1 MISDLC
7 SLLEDYLEPE
17 QVADIYQAYLFG
29 AEAHEGQHR
38 MTGEPY
44 IYHPIQVAR
53 ILSQLHMDHQSI
65 IAAILH
71 DVIEDTPTAKEQL
84 VELFDEEVA
93 ELVDGVSK
101 LTHIE
106 FESKAE
112 AQAENFRKMILAM
125 TRDMRVILIKLAD
138 RLHNMRTLGI
148 MRPDKKRRI
157 ARETLDIYAPIANR
171 LGINNIR
178 LELEDLG
185 FKAMYPNRYRILS
198 DAVKRARGNRKEI
211 IDTIGQAI
219 QARLNQEDLHGRVE
233 GREKHL
239 YSIYK
244 KMRDKHLS
252 FHEVFDVYAFRII
265 VDRVDTC
272 YRVLGAVHNLYKPI
286 PGHFKDYIAIPKSN
300 GYQSLHTALFSPY
313 GVPIEVQIRTEE
325 MDKVAESGI
334 AAHWL
339 YKSGITG
346 DAGTSAQ
353 QRAREWMRELLEMQ
367 QKAGNSMEF
376 LENVKIDLFPDEVYV
391 FSPKGEIMELP
402 RGATAVDYAYMVHS
416 DVGNACVAA
425 KIDRRLYPLH
435 TRLHSGQTVEIITA
449 PNARPNPAW
458 LNFVVTAKARSTIR
472 AYLKNMQREDSI
484 SLGRRMLERY
494 LLAHDMDCDDLT
506 EAQKAKLLE
515 VFKAGTLEELLEA
528 VGLGNRMPQLI
539 VKVLFPEADEESLES
554 REELEEEARPLFI
567 RGTEG
572 MVVNLAK
579 CCRPIPGDPIL
590 GFISAGRGIV
600 IHAQDCKNVV
610 DYRKHPERWVDVQ
623 WESGAE
629 GEYPVDLRV
638 EVANRRGVLAT
649 VAATISETEANIDN
663 VEMEERDGLHTALD
677 LTVAVRNRQHLA
689 HIMRRLRALESVVR
703 ITRRTKG

>member
-1 MISDLC
+1 M
-7 SLLEDYLEPE
+7 LEEYLEPE
-17 QVADIYQAYLFG
+17 QVADVYQAYLFG
-29 AEAHEGQHR
+29 AEAHEGQVR

-44 IYHPIQVAR
+44 IYHPIQVAK
-53 ILSQLHMDHQSI
+53 ILAQLRMDHQSI

-71 DVIEDTPTAKEQL
+71 DVIEDTPTAKEQ
-84 VELFDEEVA
+84 VAEHFGEEVA

-148 MRPDKKRRI
+148 MRPDKRRRI

-171 LGINNIR
+171 LGINNLR

-185 FKAMYPNRYRILS
+185 FQAMYPNRYRIL
-198 DAVKRARGNRKEI
+198 DEAVKKARGNRKEI
-211 IDTIGQAI
+211 IETIGQAL
-219 QARLNQEDLHGRVE
+219 QERLNQEDLHGRVE

-239 YSIYK
+239 YSIYR

-272 YRVLGAVHNLYKPI
+272 YRVLGTVHNLYKPI

-339 YKSGITG
+339 YKSGNG
-346 DAGTSAQ
+346 EGGTSAQ
-353 QRAREWMRELLEMQ
+353 KRAREWMRELLEMQ

-391 FSPKGEIMELP
+391 FTPKGEIMELP
-402 RGATAVDYAYMVHS
+402 RGATAVDYAYMVHT

-435 TRLHSGQTVEIITA
+435 TRLFSGQTVEIITA

-472 AYLKNMQREDSI
+472 AYLKNMQREESI
-484 SLGRRMLERY
+484 ALGRRMLERY

-506 EAQKAKLLE
+506 EEHKRQLLGVFKVDSLDALLE
-515 VFKAGTLEELLEA
+515 E
-528 VGLGNRMPQLI
+528 VGLGNRMPQL
-539 VKVLFPEADEESLES
+539 VSKVLFPEHAEESPEGVYDLVEDS
-554 REELEEEARPLFI
+554 KPLFI
-567 RGTEG
+567 KGTEG
-572 MVVNLAK
+572 MVINLAK

-600 IHAQDCKNVV
+600 IHTQDCKNVG
-610 DYRKHPERWVDVQ
+610 DYRKHPERWVDVE
-623 WESGAE
+623 WEQGAE
-629 GEYPVDLRV
+629 GEFPVDLRV
-638 EVANRRGVLAT
+638 DVANRRGVLAT
-649 VAATISETEANIDN
+649 VAATIAETEANIDN
-663 VEMEERDGLHTALD
+663 VNMEERDGLHTALD
-677 LTVAVRNRQHLA
+677 LTVSVKNRRHLA
-689 HIMRRLRALESVVR
+689 AIMRRLRGLESVVR
-703 ITRRTKG
+703 IQRRTKG